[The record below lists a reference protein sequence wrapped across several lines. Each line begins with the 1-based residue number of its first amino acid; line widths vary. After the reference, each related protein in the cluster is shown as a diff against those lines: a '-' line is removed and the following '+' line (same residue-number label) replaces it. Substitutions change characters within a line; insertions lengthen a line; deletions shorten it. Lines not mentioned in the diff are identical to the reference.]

1 MLTHFPRDV
10 CQNLVPVSQLNS
22 EHRVRKS
29 FVNCAFDLDDAVFVG
44 HKLTYLYSSVASNT
58 RRKANQKEG
67 FLRAE
72 TPRLNPRTFNQIM
85 VVKIP
90 EEQG

>member
-1 MLTHFPRDV
+1 
-10 CQNLVPVSQLNS
+10 VPVSQLNS

-29 FVNCAFDLDDAVFVG
+29 LVNCALDLDDAVFVG
-44 HKLTYLYSSVASNT
+44 HKLTYLYSFAASNT
-58 RRKANQKEG
+58 RKKTDLKEG

-72 TPRLNPRTFNQIM
+72 TPRLNPRTFKEIM

-90 EEQG
+90 MELGLSHI